1 MEVNIQALGLRE
13 LESFGLMP
21 IRKPYIKLRVKS
33 LLPPEKA
40 HAVTDIETVP
50 KEIGSNAN
58 INKTIAF
65 TVDLPVEE
73 LFCPVL
79 SCEAYDYVCRGIS
92 QPKIGTFTILLGEI
106 MHKRMK

>member
-1 MEVNIQALGLRE
+1 MGLRE

-21 IRKPYIKLRVKS
+21 IRKPYIKLRTRS

-50 KEIGSNAN
+50 KEMGPNPN

-65 TVDLPVEE
+65 TVDLPIEE

-79 SCEAYDYVCRGIS
+79 SCEAFDFVCKGIS
-92 QPKIGTFTILLGEI
+92 
-106 MHKRMK
+106 